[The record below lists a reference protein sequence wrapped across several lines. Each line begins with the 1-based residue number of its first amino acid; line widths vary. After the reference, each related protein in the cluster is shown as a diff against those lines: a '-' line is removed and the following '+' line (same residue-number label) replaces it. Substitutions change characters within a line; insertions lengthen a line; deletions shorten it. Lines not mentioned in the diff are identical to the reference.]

1 FQLFGLRDYGR
12 VDLRRDK
19 DGSLH
24 VLEINAN
31 PCLSPDA
38 GFPAAAGQAG
48 LDYTAMVAQM
58 TTLLGDRRV

>member
-1 FQLFGLRDYGR
+1 M
-12 VDLRRDK
+12 DK